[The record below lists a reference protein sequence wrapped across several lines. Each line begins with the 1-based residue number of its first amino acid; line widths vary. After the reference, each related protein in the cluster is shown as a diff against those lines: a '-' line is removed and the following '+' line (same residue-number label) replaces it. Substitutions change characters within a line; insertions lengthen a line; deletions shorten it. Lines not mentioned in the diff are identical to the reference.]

1 MSRPIRAYIDGDAAR
16 HNLQCVRAMAGQSK
30 VMAVVKANGYGHG
43 VERMAQ
49 SLSAAD
55 AFSVASIDEAL
66 ELRRAGIEHPIVLLE
81 GVFTHEEFS
90 LVAQENLGVVLHSW
104 QQLEMLEVAQLSQPI
119 IIWLKV
125 DTGMHRL
132 GFSPD
137 EVGAVWQRL
146 HALSDRIASA
156 GLMTHFAA
164 ADESDSILTELQM
177 SRFHAVRQSLPS
189 TLLTSLANSAAIVH
203 YPQAHGDWIRPG
215 IMLYGVS
222 PCALS
227 ATTLGLRPVMTLVS
241 RVIAV
246 KTVLAG
252 ECIGYGG
259 RWCVPTDTRIAI
271 VAVGYGDGYPRHA
284 PSGTQVLVN
293 GSLASLVGR
302 VSMDMITID
311 VSDLDDVQVDDPVV
325 LWGVG
330 LPVEQLALQAGT
342 IAYELLCGVTKRVPC
357 IEGRPESEWYFS
369 VRPA

>member
-1 MSRPIRAYIDGDAAR
+1 MSRPIRAYIDADAAR
-16 HNLQCVRAMAGQSK
+16 RNLQRVRAMAGQSK

-43 VERMAQ
+43 VERIAKA
-49 SLSAAD
+49 LSEAD
-55 AFSVASIDEAL
+55 AFAVASIDEAL
-66 ELRRAGIEHPIVLLE
+66 DLRRAAIDHPIVLLE
-81 GVFTHEEFS
+81 GVFTYEEFL
-90 LVAQENLGVVLHSW
+90 LVAQERLGVVLHSW
-104 QQLEMLEVAQLSQPI
+104 QQLEMLEAAQLSQPI
-119 IIWLKV
+119 VIWLKV

-132 GFSPD
+132 GFSPH
-137 EVGAVWQRL
+137 EVDAVWQRL
-146 HALSDRIASA
+146 HALSDRIASV

-164 ADESDSILTELQM
+164 ADEVNSTLTELQL
-177 SRFHAVRQSLPS
+177 SRFNAVRQSLPA
-189 TLLTSLANSAAIVH
+189 LLPTSMANSAAIVH
-203 YPQAHGDWIRPG
+203 FTQAHGDWVRPG
-215 IMLYGVS
+215 VMLYGVS
-222 PCALS
+222 PCTLS
-227 ATTLGLRPVMTLVS
+227 ADDLGLWPVMTLVS

-293 GSLASLVGR
+293 GSLAPLVGR

-311 VSDLDDVQVDDPVV
+311 ISDLGDVQVDDPVV

-357 IEGRPESEWYFS
+357 IEGRPESEWFMA
-369 VRPA
+369 RPR

>member
-16 HNLQCVRAMAGQSK
+16 HNLQRVRAMAGQSS

-43 VERMAQ
+43 VERMAHA
-49 SLSAAD
+49 LNAAD
-55 AFSVASIDEAL
+55 AFAVASIDEAL
-66 ELRRAGIEHPIVLLE
+66 ELRRAGIEHPIILLE

-90 LVAQENLGVVLHSW
+90 VVAQENLGVVLHSW
-104 QQLEMLEVAQLSQPI
+104 QQLEMLEIAHLSASI
-119 IIWLKV
+119 VIWLKV

-137 EVGAVWQRL
+137 EVLDVWSRL
-146 HALSDRIASA
+146 HVLSDRIASVR
-156 GLMTHFAA
+156 LMTHFAA
-164 ADESDSILTELQM
+164 ADESDSVLTELQM
-177 SRFHAVRQSLPS
+177 TRFHAVRQSLPS

-227 ATTLGLRPVMTLVS
+227 AATLGLRPVMTLVS

-246 KTVLAG
+246 KTVSAG

-259 RWCVPTDTRIAI
+259 RWCVPVDTRIAI
-271 VAVGYGDGYPRHA
+271 VAAGYGDGYPRHA
-284 PSGTQVLVN
+284 PSGTQVLIN
-293 GSLASLVGR
+293 GQSAPLVGR

-311 VSDLDDVQVDDPVV
+311 ISALSDVQVDDPVI
-325 LWGVG
+325 LWGER
-330 LPVEQLALQAGT
+330 LPVEQLAQQAGT

-357 IEGRPESEWYFS
+357 IEGRPEPVWYS
-369 VRPA
+369 AHPV